1 MALHV
6 YVCQTSGRQTRM
18 DGRGDFVR
26 LRTENR
32 LAENEKSFA
41 AERKIVL
48 SRLIFQSQEID
59 FAFISIYYT
68 KVYRIMILEEEQ
80 KNTKPWL

>member
-1 MALHV
+1 MALYV

-41 AERKIVL
+41 A
-48 SRLIFQSQEID
+48 D
-59 FAFISIYYT
+59 
-68 KVYRIMILEEEQ
+68 
-80 KNTKPWL
+80 